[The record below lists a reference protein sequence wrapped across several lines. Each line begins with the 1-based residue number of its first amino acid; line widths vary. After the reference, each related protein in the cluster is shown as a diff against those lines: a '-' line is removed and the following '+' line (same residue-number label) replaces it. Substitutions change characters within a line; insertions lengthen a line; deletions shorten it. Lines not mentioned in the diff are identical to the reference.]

1 MVIIPNHFFRKKMVH
16 NKVRTVSAIR
26 AWHLDELGCQR
37 LDSTHP
43 PDLDTGCAE
52 LITIDLHE
60 KVAMFRIWRYHKH
73 TNKLETLPWGY
84 LFKSETLATR
94 SYT

>member
-1 MVIIPNHFFRKKMVH
+1 MVH

-60 KVAMFRIWRYHKH
+60 KVAMFRSWRYQ
-73 TNKLETLPWGY
+73 NKLTNSKLYPGGIF
-84 LFKSETLATR
+84 LKVKQ
-94 SYT
+94 